1 MASNV
6 DQLASSIVRLKV
18 GERNFDT
25 RRSTLLNSGSP
36 ILARLI
42 GGDDEGLRGA
52 DNDGDRIFVDGD
64 GDGFAILLRALRS
77 TRIDTVPE
85 RDRPQLALEAD
96 FYEVPWIRAA
106 LDPTNRYSPLAPT
119 NRHAHNLA
127 PEDVSIRDRAQ
138 NIRMALSDESDAAAA
153 RAAEDSLV
161 DVFAAAIEFES
172 DAQFR
177 RPKVELLFG
186 EKRRFASWRR
196 QPLACQNIEGFRQR
210 LDLFVGPLLEGLD
223 MTNLVVAGGAVLRAL
238 LLKDTEDGEDGEA
251 HQGSADVDLWIVAE
265 DADVARETFKQV
277 LTHVAAK
284 LSEVEEETN
293 DLLVVRSKYCVT
305 VVGPW
310 PARHV
315 QIITRHYRNSAEIL
329 YNFDV
334 DACQFAYDGTR
345 VVATEAG
352 YRALLTG
359 VNVYDPERSSPHSLY
374 EKRLLKYASNLGFAV
389 AVPGLDL
396 TRTKPYLLSG
406 TYAFVTKARDARSAA
421 WGEFTKARDKRQHLH
436 GNLRHVRLTFS
447 NDDVPRYVV
456 DEEPITGLARLLV
469 FAYKKEGSQASRDS
483 EALMY
488 LHGAPDD
495 SGRGTFFI
503 DLEALDNYGDEEVR
517 RGRHPSQR
525 YGEPPEVWKEV
536 TPPAHPP
543 WKLQLK
549 LDENSYDAGT
559 GLLPYASS
567 ISVGSVFS
575 TLEALCH
582 QHHQAPMR
590 FCYNFVEDVRP
601 SDILGHIPNVM
612 DARLQDPRRFDL
624 QDELPRYLSFP
635 RAADM
640 ARDPS
645 DAFARTPPADCFADV
660 HL

>member
-18 GERNFDT
+18 GERTFDT

-77 TRIDTVPE
+77 TRIDAVPE

-119 NRHAHNLA
+119 NRHAHHLA

-138 NIRMALSDESDAAAA
+138 NIRMALSDEGDAAAA

-172 DAQFR
+172 DARFR

-210 LDLFVGPLLEGLD
+210 LDLFVGPLLAGLD

-238 LLKDTEDGEDGEA
+238 LLKDTEAENDDEFSTVAFSSEA
-251 HQGSADVDLWIVAE
+251 HQGSADVDLWIVAD
-265 DADVARETFKQV
+265 DADTARATFERV
-277 LTHVAAK
+277 LAHVAAK
-284 LSEVEEETN
+284 YRDTQLKSSIATTARV
-293 DLLVVRSKYCVT
+293 LAVLCAR
-305 VVGPW
+305 G
-310 PARHV
+310 PARAARANHHAALP
-315 QIITRHYRNSAEIL
+315 QRRRIL

-396 TRTKPYLLSG
+396 ARVRPSLLSG
-406 TYAFVTKARDARSAA
+406 AYAFVTKARDARSAA
-421 WGEFTKARDKRQHLH
+421 LGYFTKARDKRQHLH

-456 DEEPITGLARLLV
+456 DDEPITGLARLLV

-483 EALMY
+483 EDLVCG

-495 SGRGTFFI
+495 SGRGTYFL
-503 DLEALDNYGDEEVR
+503 DLEALDKYGDEECWGQPPRATANRPGPRGTPRRTRHGRLLNR
-517 RGRHPSQR
+517 RGLTTSAPGCSRTRP
-525 YGEPPEVWKEV
+525 
-536 TPPAHPP
+536 
-543 WKLQLK
+543 
-549 LDENSYDAGT
+549 
-559 GLLPYASS
+559 
-567 ISVGSVFS
+567 GS
-575 TLEALCH
+575 
-582 QHHQAPMR
+582 P
-590 FCYNFVEDVRP
+590 
-601 SDILGHIPNVM
+601 
-612 DARLQDPRRFDL
+612 
-624 QDELPRYLSFP
+624 
-635 RAADM
+635 
-640 ARDPS
+640 
-645 DAFARTPPADCFADV
+645 
-660 HL
+660 